1 MAKELVAPAAGSPLT
16 GLSER
21 ERRVLELMAEG
32 LTNTGIAH
40 RLVLSD
46 RTVEAHIRH
55 VLLKLDIPDSDEGH
69 RRVLAVLTHL
79 RDVHDWT

>member
-16 GLSER
+16 RLSER